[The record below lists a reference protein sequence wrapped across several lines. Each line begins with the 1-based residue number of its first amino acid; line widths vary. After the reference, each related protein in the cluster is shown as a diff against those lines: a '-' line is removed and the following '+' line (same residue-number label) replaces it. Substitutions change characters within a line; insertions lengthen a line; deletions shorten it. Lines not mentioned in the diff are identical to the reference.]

1 MMKRQMEDAHRQSE
15 RNLSFQFDYES
26 FLIEY
31 DHAIKYG
38 NEIEKN
44 EARRLFNDL
53 IVYTSERYN
62 RKKREEGNHMPSF
75 YYVDK
80 DSERKRG

>member
-1 MMKRQMEDAHRQSE
+1 MMKRQMEDARQQSG

-26 FLIEY
+26 FLIKY

-38 NEIEKN
+38 NDNEKDM
-44 EARRLFNDL
+44 ARRLFDDL
-53 IVYTSERYN
+53 IVYISERYN
-62 RKKREEGNHMPSF
+62 RKKKEEGNHMPSF
-75 YYVDK
+75 YYIDK

>member
-1 MMKRQMEDAHRQSE
+1 MKRQMEDARQQSG

-26 FLIEY
+26 FLIKY

-38 NEIEKN
+38 NDNEKDM
-44 EARRLFNDL
+44 ARRLFDDL
-53 IVYTSERYN
+53 IVYISERYN
-62 RKKREEGNHMPSF
+62 RKKKEEGNHMPSF
-75 YYVDK
+75 YYIDK

>member
-1 MMKRQMEDAHRQSE
+1 MMKRQMEDARQQSG

-26 FLIEY
+26 FLIKY

-38 NEIEKN
+38 NDNEKDM
-44 EARRLFNDL
+44 AKRLFDDL
-53 IVYTSERYN
+53 IVYISERYN
-62 RKKREEGNHMPSF
+62 RKKKEEGNHMPSF
-75 YYVDK
+75 YYIDK